1 MSGNDDSILRARF
14 PFLRFFFLKNKNHSG
29 DLLNDSSLTLISIA
43 IAIDSRPTKDSSA
56 YSKQEIMFN

>member
-1 MSGNDDSILRARF
+1 
-14 PFLRFFFLKNKNHSG
+14 
-29 DLLNDSSLTLISIA
+29 LISIAFA